1 MAAKGIPPSHG
12 VNGGTAKDG
21 GMGSLTIRG
30 VEKSYG
36 KVPALSGVELSVQE
50 GEFCVLVG
58 PPRAGKT
65 TLLRAVAGLERAD
78 RGAIDIDGEIV
89 DGWAP
94 RDRNVAMVFQHDALF
109 PNMSVRKNIDFG
121 LRRRRMPRAE
131 IASRV
136 MRFADFAG
144 IGDLLDLQAR
154 QLRPGESQ
162 LVAIGRALVRDAALC
177 LFDDPLAPLDAPLR
191 EAIRG
196 EIKQLHGEFPS
207 TKIFATRDP
216 TEAMTLGDRIM
227 LMRGGRIEQEGTP
240 LELFERPA
248 TRFVAGFFG
257 SPPMNFLPGTL
268 VRADSGDVVR
278 LDGENSVD
286 VRLLPNRLR
295 KDVLNGLAVV
305 LGVRPEHMMRAVR
318 SSPAD
323 GSLRHDAEIEVL
335 QPVGSRT
342 YATFRMGGIPVVA
355 ELQAHDVSR
364 PGDRIPIDINMKRVA
379 IFDLTTDKA
388 L

>member
-1 MAAKGIPPSHG
+1 
-12 VNGGTAKDG
+12 
-21 GMGSLTIRG
+21 MGSLTIRG

-36 KVPALSGVELSVQE
+36 KVPALSGIELSVQE

-78 RGAIDIDGEIV
+78 GGTIDIDGETV
-89 DGWAP
+89 NGWPP

-109 PNMSVRKNIDFG
+109 PNMSVRKNIGFG
-121 LRRRRMPRAE
+121 LRRRKMPRAE

-136 MRFADFAG
+136 QRFADFAG
-144 IGDLLDLQAR
+144 VGDLLDLQAR

-196 EIKQLHGEFPS
+196 EIKLLHGEFPS
-207 TKIFATRDP
+207 TKVFATRDP
-216 TEAMTLGDRIM
+216 TEAMTLADRIT
-227 LMRGGRIEQEGTP
+227 LMRAGRVEQEGTP

-268 VRADSGDVVR
+268 LRTDSGDVVR
-278 LDGENSVD
+278 LDGENSMD
-286 VRLLPNRLR
+286 VPLLPSRLQ
-295 KDVLNGLAVV
+295 KDALNGLTVI
-305 LGVRPEHMMRAVR
+305 LGLRPEHMMRAVR

-323 GSLRHDAEIEVL
+323 GSLRHEAEIELL
-335 QPVGSRT
+335 QPVGSRI
-342 YATFRMGGIPVVA
+342 YATFRLGGIPDRRGA
-355 ELQAHDVSR
+355 SGARREPARR
-364 PGDRIPIDINMKRVA
+364 PHSDRHQYEARR
-379 IFDLTTDKA
+379 DLRRDDRQSDLGRKLISA
-388 L
+388 QPQPH